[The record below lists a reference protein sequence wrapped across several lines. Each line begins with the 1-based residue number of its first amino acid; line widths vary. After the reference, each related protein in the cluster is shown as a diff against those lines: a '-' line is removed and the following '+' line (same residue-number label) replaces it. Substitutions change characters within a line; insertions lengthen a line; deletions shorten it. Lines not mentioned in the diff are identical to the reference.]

1 MKKRTLYLTTGLLL
15 VSILGVSTNI
25 VSNHL
30 KAVEAADN
38 LNNIVDANE
47 STELEKDIREVAFNQ
62 LSDEQKSFIQGS
74 WEEATVENV
83 VVEESGFELLD
94 SSYLGKEVIAV
105 NFVTDPYSEPGMM
118 MVLLSEDTQQLI
130 GYGLLL

>member
-15 VSILGVSTNI
+15 VSILGVSTNV

-38 LNNIVDANE
+38 LNNIVDAND

-74 WEEATVENV
+74 WEEATVKSV

>member
-1 MKKRTLYLTTGLLL
+1 MKKRTLYLITGLLL
-15 VSILGVSTNI
+15 VSILGVSTNV

-105 NFVTDPYSEPGMM
+105 NFVTAPYSEPGMM